1 MGPGLRDSGPWQYQ
15 SPEQT
20 TLRGIIMRR
29 EYDVFERFP
38 DGSSI
43 WRATV
48 SGRFETQRKIQEF
61 AEHSQNNFFT
71 IEIEAGELIPFQLT
85 RRDSRPLTKARAAA
99 S

>member
-1 MGPGLRDSGPWQYQ
+1 
-15 SPEQT
+15 
-20 TLRGIIMRR
+20 MRR

-61 AEHSQNNFFT
+61 AEQSQNNFFT

-85 RRDSRPLTKARAAA
+85 RRDSRPLTKARAAVG
-99 S
+99 

>member
-1 MGPGLRDSGPWQYQ
+1 
-15 SPEQT
+15 
-20 TLRGIIMRR
+20 MRR

-61 AEHSQNNFFT
+61 AEHSPNNFFT
-71 IEIEAGELIPFQLT
+71 IEIEAGELIPFPLT
-85 RRDSRPLTKARAAA
+85 RRDSRPLTKARAATG
-99 S
+99 